1 MCARTYIWYR
11 CWDDS
16 TLLYI
21 RPYRHFYAIHIPYKS
36 RARYFDFS
44 IVTHFI
50 VFYCCD
56 WLSWCL
62 CTIVR
67 LRLISDQV
75 CAKHVVILTFIFV
88 YLLHFFIVFVA
99 FQVFTISIEW
109 SILLY
114 YSTFRWKIFSFWR
127 PNDLID
133 GKKCS
138 LYSILFQ
145 KLLHFRIFVVDK

>member
-1 MCARTYIWYR
+1 MISLLRRLYCTV
-11 CWDDS
+11 
-16 TLLYI
+16 LYI

-36 RARYFDFS
+36 RARYFDFF

-56 WLSWCL
+56 WLLRYL

-109 SILLY
+109 SILFY
-114 YSTFRWKIFSFWR
+114 YSTIRWKLLCLLRS
-127 PNDLID
+127 NNLID
-133 GKKCS
+133 GKQCT
-138 LYSILFQ
+138 LYRILSQ
-145 KLLHFRIFVVDK
+145 KLLQIRFFFCW